1 MKSIARLQDLEALIG
16 RLRALEPAAQ
26 RRWGTMSPGEMLC
39 HVGDASASILDG
51 PRAPPKRRRT
61 LMKFIA
67 LYTPVRW
74 PRDLKTP
81 AQVDP
86 RRMGSRPGD
95 FEVDRE
101 RAIDGLRA
109 LSQAPASALPPSHGH
124 LGRMSRRD
132 WQRWAY
138 KHTDHHLRQFGL

>member
-1 MKSIARLQDLEALIG
+1 MKCLDQPRTLEELVL
-16 RLRALEPAAQ
+16 RLRGLQPATE

-39 HVGDASASILDG
+39 HVGDASASILKG
-51 PRAPPKRRRT
+51 PGDPPKPRRT
-61 LMKFIA
+61 LMKFVA

-74 PRDLKTP
+74 PQNVKTP
-81 AQVDP
+81 GRVDP
-86 RRMGSRPGD
+86 RRLGSRPGD
-95 FEVDRE
+95 FERDRD

-109 LSQAPASALPPSHGH
+109 LSGALASALPSFHGH
-124 LGRMSRRD
+124 FGPMSRRD